1 MTDDDEP
8 TCARRLTTEEI
19 EKMDRVHHWFEL
31 SYAQYLTIPRSVLQA
46 MPDSWQ
52 HRFTTCLEELDDLIN
67 WRPKSGRYWVK
78 LKDGKGRYV
87 EDPYMQYRHGPPI
100 PWRDGMMEYG
110 AAIRA
115 AERGAVAEQR
125 PWGIVARGLG
135 YIPKAQADL
144 LEGEQS
150 MHDVDPA
157 DMPSP
162 YPEEG
167 L

>member
-1 MTDDDEP
+1 MMKQE
-8 TCARRLTTEEI
+8 LEEMNAI
-19 EKMDRVHHWFEL
+19 HHWFEL
-31 SYAQYLTIPRSVLQA
+31 SYAQYLTVPRSVLQS
-46 MPDSWQ
+46 MPDEWQ
-52 HRFTTCLEELDDLIN
+52 VRFATCLEELDELID
-67 WRPKSGRYWVK
+67 WRPRSGRYWVQ
-78 LKDGKGRYV
+78 LKDGNGRYAK
-87 EDPYMQYRHGPPI
+87 DPFMQYRHAPPV

-125 PWGIVARGLG
+125 EWVIVNRGYG
-135 YIPKAQADL
+135 YIPKARADL

-150 MHDVDPA
+150 IHDVDPA
-157 DMPSP
+157 NMPNP